1 MAGGARVVPV
11 DYRLGEKEL
20 VNLLEQLNGFY
31 IPGDTKQTYLDTEVQ
46 VQIAKILLWAQI
58 HNTDEAQHFPI
69 IAMGYG
75 MPAMLQS

>member
-46 VQIAKILLWAQI
+46 VQIAKILLWA
-58 HNTDEAQHFPI
+58 
-69 IAMGYG
+69 
-75 MPAMLQS
+75 